1 MTTNKSTGRNA
12 STKPSSCK
20 EVACDNCDF
29 SEIQDV
35 LLGVEDASVVS
46 QLLKRR
52 QQLPKGEGLFRAGQ
66 PFHAAYAVKSGA
78 LMSYRFLEDGEEQV
92 LGFHLPGELIGLDAI
107 KDGVHSYSVRALEAS
122 SVCELYFNDLAM
134 LGEGYVDAQGSL
146 LKVMGGQINREL
158 RQSLLAARQSA
169 DERIAA
175 FLLNL
180 SDRLG
185 NRDFCSVNLRLA
197 MSRQQIASYL
207 GVAVETISR
216 GLKRFQSLGLLKV
229 SGKQIE
235 LLDRGGL
242 EDVARISRTP
252 PS

>member
-1 MTTNKSTGRNA
+1 MTKQKTTQDT

-20 EVACDNCDF
+20 EVACNNCDF

-35 LLGVEDASVVS
+35 ILGVDDVSVVS

-52 QQLPKGEGLFRAGQ
+52 QQMPKGEGLFRAGQ
-66 PFHAAYAVKSGA
+66 PFHAAYAVKSGTF
-78 LMSYRFLEDGEEQV
+78 MSYRLLEDGDEQV
-92 LGFHLPGELIGLDAI
+92 LGFHLPGELIGIDAI
-107 KDGVHSYSVRALEAS
+107 REGSYSYSAKALES
-122 SVCELYFNDLAM
+122 GSICELYFNDLAL
-134 LGEGYVDAQGSL
+134 LGKGYVDAQDSL
-146 LKVMGGQINREL
+146 IRVMGGQISRAQ

-180 SDRLG
+180 SERF
-185 NRDFCSVNLRLA
+185 NTRDICSTNLRLA
-197 MSRQQIASYL
+197 MSRQHIASYL

-216 GLKRFQSLGLLKV
+216 GLKRFQSMGLLKV

-235 LLDRGGL
+235 LLDKPGL
-242 EDVARISRTP
+242 ENIARVS
-252 PS
+252 SAS